1 MKYTVVAFNETEICL
16 FIVPVRSLIAS
27 FSFVARVLR
36 WRQLNFINVLIRN
49 SLLYM
54 FHTNP
59 QMFNNITLFFQSKF
73 TVGVFVLLLPLK
85 LNW

>member
-36 WRQLNFINVLIRN
+36 
-49 SLLYM
+49 
-54 FHTNP
+54 
-59 QMFNNITLFFQSKF
+59 
-73 TVGVFVLLLPLK
+73 
-85 LNW
+85 